1 MNKAVF
7 LDRDGVINRELGH
20 YCENINDFEIL
31 EDVGIALKILKDA
44 GFLVIVISNQGGI
57 AKGLY
62 TEEDVNNMHNKL
74 CQHISV
80 YGAAIDDFYYCP
92 HHDSISKCLCR
103 KPNSLLIE
111 KAIATYGIDPSK
123 SYMIGDGKRD
133 IEAAEKAGVKGI
145 LIESNSGILNIC
157 KQIASENGSAHNA

>member
-31 EDVGIALKILKDA
+31 ADVGEAIKTLKDA

-62 TEEDVNNMHNKL
+62 SAKDVENMHSIFCNYLSK
-74 CQHISV
+74 
-80 YGAAIDDFYYCP
+80 YGTCVDDLYFCP

-103 KPNSLLIE
+103 KPNSLMIE
-111 KAIATYGIDPSK
+111 KAMAVYDIDPK
-123 SYMIGDGKRD
+123 QSYMIGDGKRD
-133 IEAAEKAGVKGI
+133 IEAAENAGVKGI
-145 LIESNSGILNIC
+145 LIESNTSILDIC
-157 KQIASENGSAHNA
+157 KQIASE

>member
-20 YCENINDFEIL
+20 YCEKVEDFEIL
-31 EDVGIALKILKDA
+31 EDVGNAIKVLKDA
-44 GFLVIVISNQGGI
+44 GFLVIAISNQGGI

-62 TEEDVNNMHNKL
+62 TETDVNAMHSKL
-74 CQHISV
+74 CDYLSRFNTS
-80 YGAAIDDFYYCP
+80 IDDFYFCP

-103 KPNSLLIE
+103 KPNSLMIE
-111 KAIATYGIDPSK
+111 KAMSVYDINPAL

-133 IEAAEKAGVKGI
+133 IEAAEHAGVKGI
-145 LIESNSGILNIC
+145 LIEPNSGILEIC
-157 KQIASENGSAHNA
+157 KQIASE

>member
-7 LDRDGVINRELGH
+7 LDRDGVINKELGH
-20 YCENINDFEIL
+20 YCEKVEDFEIL
-31 EDVGIALKILKDA
+31 EGVGSAIKVLKDA

-62 TEEDVNNMHNKL
+62 TEADVNAMHKKL
-74 CQHISV
+74 CDYLIE
-80 YGAAIDDFYYCP
+80 YDTDLDDFYFCP

-103 KPNSLLIE
+103 KPNSLMIE
-111 KAIATYGIDPSK
+111 KAMAMYDINPSQ

-133 IEAAEKAGVKGI
+133 IESAKQAGVKGI
-145 LIESNSGILNIC
+145 LIEPNSGILEIC
-157 KQIASENGSAHNA
+157 KQIASE

>member
-20 YCENINDFEIL
+20 YCEKVEDFEIL
-31 EDVGIALKILKDA
+31 QDVGRSIKVLKDA

-62 TEEDVNNMHNKL
+62 TEADVEVMRSKL
-74 CQHISV
+74 CD
-80 YGAAIDDFYYCP
+80 YLLDFAATIDDFYFCP

-103 KPNSLLIE
+103 KPNSLMIE
-111 KAIATYGIDPSK
+111 KAMAVYDINPAL

-133 IEAAEKAGVKGI
+133 IEAAERAGVKGI
-145 LIESNSGILNIC
+145 LIEPNSGILEIC
-157 KQIASENGSAHNA
+157 KQIASE

>member
-20 YCENINDFEIL
+20 YCERAEDFEIL
-31 EDVGIALKILKDA
+31 DDVGMSIKVLKDA

-62 TEEDVNNMHNKL
+62 TADDVMEMHAKL
-74 CQHISV
+74 CRHISE
-80 YGAAIDDFYYCP
+80 YDASIDDFYFCP
-92 HHDSISKCLCR
+92 HHDSVSKCLCR

-111 KAIATYGIDPSK
+111 KALAAYDIDPKQSF
-123 SYMIGDGKRD
+123 MIGDGARD
-133 IEAAEKAGVKGI
+133 IEAAERAGVKGI
-145 LIESNSGILNIC
+145 LIESNSGILEIC
-157 KQIASENGSAHNA
+157 KKLASR

>member
-20 YCENINDFEIL
+20 YCEKVEDFEIL
-31 EDVGIALKILKDA
+31 ADVGKAIKVLKDA
-44 GFLVIVISNQGGI
+44 GFIVIVISNQGGI

-62 TEEDVNNMHNKL
+62 TEADVNAMYNKL
-74 CQHISV
+74 HDYLIE
-80 YGAAIDDFYYCP
+80 YGADIDDFYFCP

-103 KPNSLLIE
+103 KPNSLMIE
-111 KAIATYGIDPSK
+111 KAMSVYDINPAQ

-133 IEAAEKAGVKGI
+133 IEAAERAGIKGI
-145 LIESNSGILNIC
+145 LIESNTGILEIC
-157 KQIASENGSAHNA
+157 NQIASE

>member
-7 LDRDGVINRELGH
+7 LDRDGVINKELGH
-20 YCENINDFEIL
+20 YCEKVEDFEIL
-31 EDVGIALKILKDA
+31 EDVGSAIKVLKDA

-62 TEEDVNNMHNKL
+62 SETDVNAMHKKL
-74 CQHISV
+74 RDYLIE
-80 YGAAIDDFYYCP
+80 YGTDLDDFYFCP

-103 KPNSLLIE
+103 KPNSLMIE
-111 KAIATYGIDPSK
+111 KAMAMYDINPAQ

-133 IEAAEKAGVKGI
+133 IESAERAGVKGI
-145 LIESNSGILNIC
+145 LIESNSGILEIC
-157 KQIASENGSAHNA
+157 KQIASE

>member
-20 YCENINDFEIL
+20 YCEKVEDFEIL
-31 EDVGIALKILKDA
+31 ADVGKAIKLLKDA
-44 GFLVIVISNQGGI
+44 GFIVIVISNQGGI

-62 TEEDVNNMHNKL
+62 TEADVNAMHNKL
-74 CQHISV
+74 HDYLIE
-80 YGAAIDDFYYCP
+80 YGADIDDFYFCP

-103 KPNSLLIE
+103 KPNSLMIE
-111 KAIATYGIDPSK
+111 KAMSVYDINPAQ

-133 IEAAEKAGVKGI
+133 IEAAERAGIKGI
-145 LIESNSGILNIC
+145 LIESNTGILEIC
-157 KQIASENGSAHNA
+157 NQIASE

>member
-20 YCENINDFEIL
+20 YCEKVEDFEIL
-31 EDVGIALKILKDA
+31 QDVGRSIKVLKDA

-62 TEEDVNNMHNKL
+62 TEADINAMHSKL
-74 CQHISV
+74 CDYLSNF
-80 YGAAIDDFYYCP
+80 GATIDDFYFCP
-92 HHDSISKCLCR
+92 HHDSVSKCLCR
-103 KPNSLLIE
+103 KPNSLMIE
-111 KAIATYGIDPSK
+111 KAMTVYDINPAL

-133 IEAAEKAGVKGI
+133 IEAAERAGVKGI
-145 LIESNSGILNIC
+145 LIEPNSGILEIC
-157 KQIASENGSAHNA
+157 KQIASE

>member
-7 LDRDGVINRELGH
+7 LDRDGVINKELGH
-20 YCENINDFEIL
+20 YCEKVDDFEIL
-31 EDVGIALKILKDA
+31 EGVGCAIKVLKEA

-62 TEEDVNNMHNKL
+62 TEADVTAMHKKL
-74 CQHISV
+74 RDYLIE
-80 YGAAIDDFYYCP
+80 YDTDIDDFYFCP

-103 KPNSLLIE
+103 KPNSLMIE
-111 KAIATYGIDPSK
+111 KAMSVYDINPAL

-133 IEAAEKAGVKGI
+133 IEAAERAGVKGI
-145 LIESNSGILNIC
+145 LIEPNSGILEIC
-157 KQIASENGSAHNA
+157 KQIASE

>member
-20 YCENINDFEIL
+20 YCEKVDDFEIL
-31 EDVGIALKILKDA
+31 EDVGCAIKVLKEA

-62 TEEDVNNMHNKL
+62 TEADVNAMHKKFRDYL
-74 CQHISV
+74 IE
-80 YGAAIDDFYYCP
+80 YGTDIDDFYFCP

-103 KPNSLLIE
+103 KPNSLMIE
-111 KAIATYGIDPSK
+111 KAMSVYDINPAL

-133 IEAAEKAGVKGI
+133 IEAAERAGVKGI
-145 LIESNSGILNIC
+145 LIEPNSGILEIC
-157 KQIASENGSAHNA
+157 KQIASE